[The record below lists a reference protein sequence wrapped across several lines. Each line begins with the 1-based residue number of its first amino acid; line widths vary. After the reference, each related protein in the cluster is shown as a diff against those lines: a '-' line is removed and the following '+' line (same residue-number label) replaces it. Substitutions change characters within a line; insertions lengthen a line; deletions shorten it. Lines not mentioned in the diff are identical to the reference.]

1 MIGIDSSVLI
11 DLLRNRLK
19 AEKLNRFLEEGLC
32 TSEIVVYEILYGV
45 YKAENFSQRQLKEC
59 EAVIDAFS
67 YVFPIERKAS
77 ELAAK
82 IAGKLA
88 KAGQTIQ
95 HSDALIAGSLLAN
108 GCRKFVTKNV
118 KDFER
123 IEGLEILKFE

>member
-1 MIGIDSSVLI
+1 MIGVDSSILI
-11 DLLRNRLK
+11 DLLRGKL
-19 AEKLNRFLEEGLC
+19 AAGKLNRFPEEELC
-32 TSEIVVYEILYGV
+32 TSEIVIYEILYGV
-45 YKAENFSQRQLKEC
+45 YRAEHFSERQLKEC

-77 ELAAK
+77 TLAAK
-82 IAGKLA
+82 IAGRLA

-108 GCRKFVTKNV
+108 GCKKLLTKNI

-123 IEGLEILKFE
+123 VPGMEVITS